1 MTLAKTRDLAALFPD
16 AYAAKDPSSLL
27 GQLLDVVGA
36 ELTRA
41 DDSVKRVLKSHWVAY
56 ASGPALD
63 GLASIFGVS
72 RRSLPDG
79 AIEPDETF
87 RRRLAAI
94 VPLFTGGG
102 TVRAVLGAVRSALG
116 LPFDFDA
123 VALPAG
129 LRADLEA
136 LITLTENLG
145 EADSLTGEATPGAA
159 DTATDLLLQVS
170 SASVLPSDATITI
183 TLAKGT
189 GWGLRVT
196 GPGGIGVASRADFLL
211 QPGVPLVL
219 TGTPGA
225 LRALAGGVEVTPSF
239 TALDGAGAPVLPQV
253 PDGPSDW
260 RIHVQ
265 GAPFDFARFD
275 VDSFGPP
282 AVHTVIAWRRATP
295 LTFEVTVPYDVR
307 GAVQALLDRYN
318 YQDTARIFVF
328 EGLPR
333 EAIQEVVDDARA
345 AGVTATV
352 QFAQPLAADRLD
364 ANDVVRFQLTQRAA
378 EDAGQHDSTTGGAG
392 VRADETHPLTD
403 RTVLGGVFDVSVFDE
418 PTQGFL

>member
-1 MTLAKTRDLAALFPD
+1 MTLAKTRDLATLFPD
-16 AYAAKDPSSLL
+16 AYAAKDTSSLL
-27 GQLLDVVGA
+27 GRLLDVVGA
-36 ELTRA
+36 ELTRS
-41 DDSVKRVLKSHWVAY
+41 DDSVKRLLKSHWVAY

-72 RRSLPDG
+72 RRALPDG
-79 AIEPDETF
+79 AIEPDDTF

-116 LPFDFDA
+116 LPFDFDT

-145 EADSLTGEATPGAA
+145 EADSLTGDTTPTGTA
-159 DTATDLLLQVS
+159 TATDVLLQVT
-170 SASVLPSDATITI
+170 SASVLPSDATVTI
-183 TLAKGT
+183 TLDKGT

-196 GPGGIGVASRADFLL
+196 GPGGVGVLSRQDFFL
-211 QPGVPLVL
+211 QPGIPLVL
-219 TGTPGA
+219 TGTPGG
-225 LRALAGGVEVTPSF
+225 LRALAGGVDVTASF
-239 TALDGAGAPVLPQV
+239 TALDGSGSPTLPQV
-253 PDGPSDW
+253 PDGPSNW
-260 RIHVQ
+260 QIHVQ

-282 AVHTVIAWRRATP
+282 AVHAVIAWRRATP
-295 LTFEVTVPYDVR
+295 LTFQVTVPYDVR

-318 YQDTARIFVF
+318 YQDTGRIFVF

-333 EAIQEVVDDARA
+333 EAIQQVVDDARA

-352 QFAQPLAADRLD
+352 QFAQPLTADRLD
-364 ANDVVRFQLTQRAA
+364 ANDVVRFQLTQRTA
-378 EDAGQHDSTTGGAG
+378 EDAGQNDSTTGGAE
-392 VRADETHPLTD
+392 VRADDTQQMTD

-418 PTQGFL
+418 PSQGFL